1 MYVAYG
7 TVMLLYV
14 MIVSA
19 ILSMGLWLLSYNI
32 MWMFMIVGY
41 EISFPW
47 LVFFQFLCQCV
58 CMQVALVPL
67 FFFLFIS

>member
-1 MYVAYG
+1 MYAAYG

-14 MIVSA
+14 MIGRT
-19 ILSMGLWLLSYNI
+19 ILSMGLWLMSYKI

-47 LVFFQFLCQCV
+47 VGNLLV
-58 CMQVALVPL
+58 
-67 FFFLFIS
+67 

>member
-1 MYVAYG
+1 VYAVYG

-14 MIVSA
+14 MIGRT
-19 ILSMGLWLLSYNI
+19 ILSMGLWLMPYNI

-47 LVFFQFLCQCV
+47 SVTKTERI
-58 CMQVALVPL
+58 PTTR
-67 FFFLFIS
+67 